1 MKDENRRSETAAL
14 SDPRIKRRDESGGE
28 FGGAG
33 GEFHETVGADET
45 GEIARGVEGIGGG
58 EEFEHA
64 VLHAVA
70 VGFEVLREAAA
81 AVVGHWYGSW
91 DGPSPARVLKRLFLS
106 NPGAARNS
114 QAI

>member
-33 GEFHETVGADET
+33 REFHETVGADET

-58 EEFEHA
+58 EEF
-64 VLHAVA
+64 VDQVYVA
-70 VGFEVLREAAA
+70 GGAHGLC
-81 AVVGHWYGSW
+81 
-91 DGPSPARVLKRLFLS
+91 
-106 NPGAARNS
+106 PGWRIHSCPLNA
-114 QAI
+114 